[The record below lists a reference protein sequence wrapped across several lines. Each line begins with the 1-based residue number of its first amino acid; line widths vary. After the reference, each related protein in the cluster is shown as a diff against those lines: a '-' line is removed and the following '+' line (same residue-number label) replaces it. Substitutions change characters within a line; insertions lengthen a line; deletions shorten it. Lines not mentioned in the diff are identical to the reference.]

1 LKLYNILKKEDKK
14 KEDYENLSEGGF
26 LSQQKKNNSLK
37 SVKTSTD
44 STPTKK
50 ILMNKQHNH
59 ILIKQRNI
67 RGKKTL
73 ENTDLKRIED
83 QVYYYNDNF

>member
-1 LKLYNILKKEDKK
+1 MKLYNILKKEDKK

>member
-1 LKLYNILKKEDKK
+1 LKLYKILKKEDKK